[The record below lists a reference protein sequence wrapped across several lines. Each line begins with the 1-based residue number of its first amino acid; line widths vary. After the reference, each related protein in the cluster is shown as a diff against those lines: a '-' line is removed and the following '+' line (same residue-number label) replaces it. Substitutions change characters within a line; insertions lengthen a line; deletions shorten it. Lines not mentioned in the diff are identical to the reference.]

1 MVARPSAIV
10 ATIRAGMRV
19 AVIHDKLVQL
29 GGAERVARQML
40 HVWPGADLYTS
51 AFDPELARSA
61 GFGDVRSTFL
71 QRLPLSPDGTRWL
84 LPLYDRAFR
93 SLDLEEYDLVVSS
106 SAMFAKSVR
115 TNGTPHVCYCH
126 TPIVYLWHLRE
137 THMRELPY
145 PLPVRAAASATVPWL
160 RRLDRRAA
168 AQVDVF
174 VANSN
179 AVAQRIRRYYGRE
192 AEVVHPP
199 VDLTPFDTDHE
210 REDYLLVVARLFP
223 YKRVDLAI
231 EAANRLGVHL
241 KIVGD
246 GSDRRRLEAR
256 AGTTVEFVGWANDA
270 TKAKLFGSARA
281 LLVPQEED
289 FGMVMVESLA
299 SGTPVV
305 AYREGG
311 ALEIVED
318 GVTGVFFDRQTP
330 EDLVAAILRLD
341 RLALDRDAL
350 RERAGE
356 FSPERFDAAMR
367 EVADRALG
375 RPSAAHAMA
384 AR

>member
-1 MVARPSAIV
+1 M
-10 ATIRAGMRV
+10 AGMRV
-19 AVIHDKLVQL
+19 AVVHDKLVQL
-29 GGAERVARQML
+29 GGAERVAREML
-40 HVWPGADLYTS
+40 EVWPGANLYTS
-51 AFDPELARSA
+51 AFDPELAKSA
-61 GFGDVRSTFL
+61 GFGQVRSTFL

-93 SLDLEEYDLVVSS
+93 SLDLSDFDLVVSS

-115 TNGTPHVCYCH
+115 TNGTPHICYCH

-137 THMRELPY
+137 SHMRELPY

-168 AQVDVF
+168 AGVDVF
-174 VANSN
+174 IANSE
-179 AVAQRIRRYYGRE
+179 AVAGRIRRYYGRD
-192 AEVVHPP
+192 AEVIHPP
-199 VDLTPFDTDHE
+199 VDLTPFCTDHE

-231 EAANRLGVHL
+231 EAANRLGVRL

-246 GSDRRRLEAR
+246 GSDRPRLEAM
-256 AGTTVEFVGWANDA
+256 AGDTIEFVGWADDA
-270 TKAKLFGSARA
+270 AKAKLFGAARA

-289 FGMVMVESLA
+289 FGMVMVEALA

-305 AYREGG
+305 AFREGG
-311 ALEIVED
+311 ALEIIEE
-318 GVTGVFFDRQTP
+318 GATGVFFDRQTP
-330 EDLVAAILRLD
+330 EDLIAAIGRLESFELD
-341 RLALDRDAL
+341 RQAM
-350 RERAGE
+350 RERADE

-367 EVADRALG
+367 DVADRVLG
-375 RPSAAHAMA
+375 RPSAAYAMA

>member
-1 MVARPSAIV
+1 MGA
-10 ATIRAGMRV
+10 MRV
-19 AVIHDKLVQL
+19 AIVHDKLVQL
-29 GGAERVARQML
+29 GGAERVAREML
-40 HVWPGADLYTS
+40 NVWPDADLYTS

-71 QRLPLSPDGTRWL
+71 QRLPLSPAGTRWL

-93 SLDLEEYDLVVSS
+93 SLDLGGYDLIVSS

-115 TNGTPHVCYCH
+115 TNGTPHICYCH

-168 AQVDVF
+168 AGVDVF

-179 AVAQRIRRYYGRE
+179 AVAERIRRYYGRQ

-199 VDLTPFDTDHE
+199 VDLSPFATDHE

-231 EAANRLGVHL
+231 EAANRLGVRL

-246 GSDRRRLEAR
+246 GSDRRRLEAL
-256 AGTTVEFVGWANDA
+256 AGDTVEFSGWVDDDA
-270 TKAKLFGSARA
+270 KARIFGSARA

-305 AYREGG
+305 AFREGG

-330 EDLVAAILRLD
+330 EDLIAAIGRLEELPLD
-341 RLALDRDAL
+341 REVLSQ
-350 RERAGE
+350 RAAE
-356 FSPERFDAAMR
+356 FCPERFDSAMR
-367 EVADRALG
+367 EVADRVLDRPAL
-375 RPSAAHAMA
+375 AHAMA

>member
-1 MVARPSAIV
+1 MD
-10 ATIRAGMRV
+10 GMRV
-19 AVIHDKLVQL
+19 AIVHDKLVQL
-29 GGAERVARQML
+29 GGAERVAREML
-40 HVWPGADLYTS
+40 KIWPGADLYTS
-51 AFDPELARSA
+51 AFDPELASSA
-61 GFGDVRSTFL
+61 GFGEVRSTFL

-93 SLDLEEYDLVVSS
+93 SLDLSDYDLVVSS
-106 SAMFAKSVR
+106 AAMFAKSVR

-160 RRLDRRAA
+160 RRLDRRAVA
-168 AQVDVF
+168 GVDVF

-179 AVAQRIRRYYGRE
+179 AVANRIRRYYGRE
-192 AEVVHPP
+192 AEVIHPP
-199 VDLTPFDTDHE
+199 VDLSPFSTDHE

-246 GSDRRRLEAR
+246 GSDRQRLEAM
-256 AGTTVEFVGWANDA
+256 AGSTIEFVGWADDA
-270 TKAKLFGSARA
+270 AKAKLFGSARA

-289 FGMVMVESLA
+289 FGMVMVEALG

-305 AYREGG
+305 AFREGG
-311 ALEIVED
+311 ALEIVQEGID
-318 GVTGVFFDRQTP
+318 GVFFDRQTP
-330 EDLVAAILRLD
+330 DDLVDAIGRLD
-341 RLALDRDAL
+341 RLDLNREAL

-356 FSPERFDAAMR
+356 FSPDRFDAAMR
-367 EVADRALG
+367 DVAARVTAPPA
-375 RPSAAHAMA
+375 RAHAMA